1 MSTETKSFTI
11 SGAAAESYLSGR
23 KTRRKRNQKGGQQV
37 EETQPQISES
47 DRMLQL
53 DSRNTTN
60 ATPRNVIVKKETP
73 QIEVPKGEIPR
84 VEVPRGE
91 VPKVETPNI
100 APTTTSPANVTQILG
115 GGDKKKLPVK
125 VILEKTK
132 KTKEKI
138 VLAHAK
144 PKTLKEPPG
153 VIVAKKAKTK
163 TLKAARR
170 IRVSLDGLSKRIH
183 RAKTIKKDSE
193 KISLEDI
200 KKKLQ
205 QAGLIKKDSKA
216 PETMLRQMYIDLE
229 QLKQRAL

>member
-1 MSTETKSFTI
+1 MSGETKSFTI
-11 SGAAAESYLSGR
+11 SGAAAESYLSGG
-23 KTRRKRNQKGGQQV
+23 KTRRKRKQKGGQQV
-37 EETQPQISES
+37 SSEVQESMPSES
-47 DRMLQL
+47 DRMVQL
-53 DSRNTTN
+53 DRTNTPSRNVVAIVNKEAPPSPNPPAPIVPPTPPTLN
-60 ATPRNVIVKKETP
+60 AT
-73 QIEVPKGEIPR
+73 QL
-84 VEVPRGE
+84 
-91 VPKVETPNI
+91 
-100 APTTTSPANVTQILG
+100 LG
-115 GGDKKKLPVK
+115 GNKEKEKKKLPVK

-132 KTKEKI
+132 KAKEKV
-138 VLAHAK
+138 VLAPAK
-144 PKTLKEPPG
+144 PKVTKETPG
-153 VIVAKKAKTK
+153 VLVAKKPKTK

-216 PETMLRQMYIDLE
+216 PESMLRQMYIDFE

>member
-1 MSTETKSFTI
+1 MSSETKSVTI
-11 SGAAAESYLSGR
+11 SGAAAESYLTGN
-23 KTRRKRNQKGGQQV
+23 KTRRKRKQKGGQQV
-37 EETQPQISES
+37 PSEAQEVIPAES
-47 DRMLQL
+47 DRMV
-53 DSRNTTN
+53 RVNRENNT
-60 ATPRNVIVKKETP
+60 PKNVFAIVTKETS
-73 QIEVPKGEIPR
+73 
-84 VEVPRGE
+84 
-91 VPKVETPNI
+91 TPSVQTP
-100 APTTTSPANVTQILG
+100 APTPIPTASVQAAAPANVTQLLG
-115 GGDKKKLPVK
+115 GNKEQEKEKKKIPVK

-132 KTKEKI
+132 KAKEKV
-138 VLAHAK
+138 VLAPAK
-144 PKTLKEPPG
+144 PKVTKETPG
-153 VIVAKKAKTK
+153 VLVAKKPKNK

-216 PETMLRQMYIDLE
+216 PESMLRQMYIDFE